1 MFPSD
6 WIDAYIRYDQAVTQ
20 YAINEFERRTTMED
34 KKETLQKKIDQF
46 NETYRS
52 CVFEFGT
59 GCKMRGTVEDVT
71 DCATLRVKVS
81 ELRLVKECFNNN
93 CPVAPR
99 IMMSMAIDIATGN
112 DTVGQPGTVIR
123 ICSGFW
129 RLICEIQDELW
140 ASQYE
145 YRTEET
151 EVDPLDKML
160 EEVLEVDKHCT
171 SFTGEV
177 TTCPIIESKVHCWDR
192 EVSWGMYSR
201 VIEAFRNKR
210 PMSDEARAMFE
221 NPSIGHYHG
230 LKICQEYVRK
240 ILSLDDALR
249 EKWNENT
256 ADTCESCD
264 GCSACGACTTCTDE
278 RIAELTKKVRELS
291 QYCSGERFDPS
302 RCPGNYEVGYDRC
315 MAYCVSKKAYNRA
328 IALLLDGRPMTHEV
342 LVAFFGEY
350 DPNSIDE
357 DGAIFL
363 CTPYFK
369 AIKKLNQALLEKR
382 FEETAPKVDVQK
394 ALEDVKIGV
403 ENLKEALLAGGE
415 AIKNALEKQ

>member
-1 MFPSD
+1 MYTFEEYARKYGSRIFHND
-6 WIDAYIRYDQAVTQ
+6 WFDAWIDAYIRYDQAMTQ
-20 YAINEFERRTTMED
+20 CAANEFERRTTMED
-34 KKETLQKKIDQF
+34 KKEILQKKIDRF

-59 GCKMRGTVEDVT
+59 GCKIRGTLEDAT

-93 CPVAPR
+93 CPVPPR

-112 DTVGQPGTVIR
+112 NTVGQPWTTIR

-129 RLICEIQDELW
+129 CLICEIQDELCRDSTCPDTDW
-140 ASQYE
+140 VVRHE
-145 YRTEET
+145 YRTDET
-151 EVDPLDKML
+151 EIDPLDKM
-160 EEVLEVDKHCT
+160 
-171 SFTGEV
+171 
-177 TTCPIIESKVHCWDR
+177 
-192 EVSWGMYSR
+192 
-201 VIEAFRNKR
+201 
-210 PMSDEARAMFE
+210 
-221 NPSIGHYHG
+221 
-230 LKICQEYVRK
+230 
-240 ILSLDDALR
+240 
-249 EKWNENT
+249 WNENT
-256 ADTCESCD
+256 ADTCEKCD

-328 IALLLDGRPMTHEV
+328 IALLLDGQPMTHEV